1 MRPTRRRLRSIWK
14 YQDEIKRRGMK
25 NGDKKMMM
33 MMMMTDDEDEE
44 EGRAQ

>member
-1 MRPTRRRLRSIWK
+1 MRPRRRLRSIWK
-14 YQDEIKRRGMK
+14 YQDEIKRRGME
-25 NGDKKMMM
+25 NGDKKK